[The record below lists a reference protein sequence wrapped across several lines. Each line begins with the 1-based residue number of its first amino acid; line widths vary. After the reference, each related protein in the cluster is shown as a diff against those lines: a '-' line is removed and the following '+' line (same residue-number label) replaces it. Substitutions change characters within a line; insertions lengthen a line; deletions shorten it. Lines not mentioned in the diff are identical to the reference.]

1 LRQTFALGEK
11 IGGLE
16 NVCAKPLRQTFAL
29 DEKIGGVEN
38 VCAKPLRL
46 IRT

>member
-1 LRQTFALGEK
+1 LRQTLAF
-11 IGGLE
+11 
-16 NVCAKPLRQTFAL
+16 